1 MNRKIF
7 NDLADYIMDTYDVN
21 IIDKKDISFEEL
33 VNHIDS
39 IVVGEYFGST
49 GVGGN
54 YWKPDNNWQYK
65 RTGMMLVERL
75 REYEFDTWLDVGCG
89 QNQYKRYFPDKV
101 TGIDPYNE
109 AADIMVD
116 VMSYEAP
123 HQYDIVTVMG
133 SINFGDR
140 SVIEPQVEKAVS
152 FVKPGGKMFWRCNP
166 GITHDDPNNK
176 ARWIDFFEWSPEIII
191 EFADKFG
198 CTVDEIDWDNNKPK
212 AEIRY
217 GNRHYSEW
225 TKK

>member
-1 MNRKIF
+1 MNRKIY
-7 NDLADYIMDTYDVN
+7 NDLADYIMDAYGVN
-21 IIDKKDISFEEL
+21 IVSADLESYDNLIDY
-33 VNHIDS
+33 IDDK
-39 IVVGEYFGST
+39 VVGEYFGST

-54 YWKPDNNWQYK
+54 YWKPDNNWSIK
-65 RTGMMLVERL
+65 RTGMQLVERL
-75 REYEFDTWLDVGCG
+75 KNTEFENWLDVGCG
-89 QNQYKRYFPDKV
+89 NNQYKRIFPDKV

-116 VMSYEAP
+116 VMGFEP
-123 HQYDIVTVMG
+123 LKQYDIVTVMG

-176 ARWIDFFEWSPEIII
+176 ARWIDFFEWSPEIIH
-191 EFADKFG
+191 EFAEKFG
-198 CTVDEIDWDNNKPK
+198 CIVEEIGWDNPK
-212 AEIRY
+212 KDAEVRY